1 MPLFAIPV
9 VMPYRL
15 RDDREG
21 VLFPVQ
27 VEAVASTTAAAVATA
42 QTLVHR
48 HGSLKHRGRAIET
61 LPEHVRIGALG
72 RMIEGPY
79 AYVLRHGNHIHHLD
93 FPARIDNRSG
103 GVMGDA
109 FAGLDPNQ
117 LLGVVMDCNP
127 LAYINTTGLAS
138 IAAHAKRI
146 QLRLFRVSDPV
157 RRVFEIVGLAQL
169 LRIFPDLRSAL
180 DDLDTTLPPGPASAT

>member
-1 MPLFAIPV
+1 MPSFAIPV
-9 VMPYRL
+9 VLPYRL
-15 RDDREG
+15 RNDPKG
-21 VLFPVQ
+21 VLVPVQ
-27 VEAVASTTAAAVATA
+27 VDTVASTTTAAVATA
-42 QTLVHR
+42 QALVHR
-48 HGSLKHRGRAIET
+48 HASLRHRSDPIEI
-61 LPEHVRIGALG
+61 LPELVRIGTIG
-72 RMIEGPY
+72 RMIDGPY
-79 AYVLRHGNHIHHLD
+79 AYVLMHGHHIRHLD

-138 IAAHAKRI
+138 IAAHARRI
-146 QLRLFRVSDPV
+146 RLRLFRVPEPV

-180 DDLDTTLPPGPASAT
+180 DDLETILPPLATT